1 MDLGGQRVIADN
13 EISHSEGGSNAAG
26 GADRHGPSA
35 GSHWTSRHIKAVN
48 FSWQNVQI
56 LRFMGSIQPLEL
68 LTVAT
73 DYRLVWLADTHDS
86 FYTNKGARR
95 GGLASTDGT
104 GYGINPNFSSYVGS
118 EIDLV
123 ATYAIRRDTS
133 LQAGVGHFFVGD
145 YVKSSLAGIGGT
157 RDATFAYLQ
166 FTFNF

>member
-1 MDLGGQRVIADN
+1 LEYLYSSGDSNPTDGKHETFDNLFPTNHRQFGAMDI
-13 EISHSEGGSNAAG
+13 
-26 GADRHGPSA
+26 
-35 GSHWTSRHIKAVN
+35 
-48 FSWQNVQI
+48 FSWQNDQI
-56 LRFMGSIQPLEL
+56 LRFTSSVQPLKS

-86 FYTNKGARR
+86 FYNNKGARR
-95 GGLASTDGT
+95 GGLGTTDGT
-104 GYGINPNFSSYVGS
+104 GYGINPNYSSFVGS

-123 ATYAIRRDTS
+123 ATYALRRDTS